1 MTHGTFTLGLGAL
14 GIVARLLL
22 ASTHNAR
29 AHEDLDAEFQKM
41 DRNGDVKICADEHAE
56 YAKEKFAKMDTN
68 GDGTV
73 TPSEMEAAFERRDN
87 RLIGREDKAS
97 ANLEMSAA
105 DKFKMMDTN
114 NDGVLTADEHAA
126 AARAMFEKM
135 DVDSNGALTKAE
147 LKSGHV
153 KLTKMMSRQR
163 P

>member
-1 MTHGTFTLGLGAL
+1 MTHGTLTIGLGTLGIA
-14 GIVARLLL
+14 ASFLL
-22 ASTHNAR
+22 ASMHDAR

-41 DRNGDVKICADEHAE
+41 DRNGDGKVSADEHAG

-68 GDGTV
+68 GDGKV

-97 ANLEMSAA
+97 ANIEMSAA

-126 AARAMFEKM
+126 AARAIFEKM
-135 DVDSNGALTKAE
+135 DADHDGALTKTE
-147 LKSGHV
+147 FKSGHV
-153 KLTKMMSRQR
+153 KLTKMTSSQK